1 MTSFSLGL
9 LATHC
14 DWMHFHTEITTK
26 NDASLINANG
36 KTASR
41 SEIGRGGGEEEEVDA
56 AAAAMLRFAT
66 ANGNEIWQKC

>member
-1 MTSFSLGL
+1 
-9 LATHC
+9 
-14 DWMHFHTEITTK
+14 MHFHTEITTK

-41 SEIGRGGGEEEEVDA
+41 SKIGRGGEEEED
-56 AAAAMLRFAT
+56 AAAMLGFAT

>member
-1 MTSFSLGL
+1 MTSFSLSL

-41 SEIGRGGGEEEEVDA
+41 SEIGRGGEEEEVEEEVDA
-56 AAAAMLRFAT
+56 AMLGFAT

>member
-1 MTSFSLGL
+1 MGKLYCCKTLSKVSLSL

-14 DWMHFHTEITTK
+14 DWMHFHTEITK

-41 SEIGRGGGEEEEVDA
+41 SEIGRGGVEEV
-56 AAAAMLRFAT
+56 
-66 ANGNEIWQKC
+66 

>member
-41 SEIGRGGGEEEEVDA
+41 SEIGRGGGEEEEGD
-56 AAAAMLRFAT
+56 AAAMLRFAT

>member
-41 SEIGRGGGEEEEVDA
+41 SEIGRGGGEEEED
-56 AAAAMLRFAT
+56 AAAMLGFAT

>member
-56 AAAAMLRFAT
+56 AAAMLRFAT